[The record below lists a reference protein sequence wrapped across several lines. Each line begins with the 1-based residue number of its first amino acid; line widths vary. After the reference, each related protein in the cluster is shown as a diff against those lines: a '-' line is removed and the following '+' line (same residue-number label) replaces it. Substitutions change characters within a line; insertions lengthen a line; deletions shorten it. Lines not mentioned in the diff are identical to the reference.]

1 MLCRTLAS
9 SVTSSGP
16 VVLAEHLSREGLPG
30 AGGLFPLLSS
40 WALPRGL
47 GASYVLPLA
56 PAPSREQPCLT
67 PPNSELTGVTLMASA
82 QPHRVFTPR
91 HVDTVGVFT
100 PFLYEPELL
109 HQEPVIRD
117 LTAHLFSGLS
127 FREKQPEFLISLA
140 LPMPPQCRGCW
151 FNP

>member
-1 MLCRTLAS
+1 M
-9 SVTSSGP
+9 
-16 VVLAEHLSREGLPG
+16 LAEHLSREGLPG
-30 AGGLFPLLSS
+30 AGGLFPLLLS
-40 WALPRGL
+40 WALPCN
-47 GASYVLPLA
+47 VLPLA
-56 PAPSREQPCLT
+56 PAPSRERPCLT
-67 PPNSELTGVTLMASA
+67 SPDSELAGVTLMASA
-82 QPHRVFTPR
+82 QPRRVFTPW

-117 LTAHLFSGLS
+117 LTARLFSGLS

-140 LPMPPQCRGCW
+140 LPTPPQHRGCW